1 MAVVSVARGDIKNS
15 GRLSSIASLY
25 ALEYEELTFTGIGS
39 NLIVTNNGSDSVN
52 IFKVSGSNAWDNQ
65 AYVATPFVAPVT
77 VEFNK
82 EAEASDNSSSY
93 AMISWNADPTTDAN
107 YTSLDWASYPYQTS
121 AYRVYHNGSSITPP
135 VAAWS
140 TSEKW
145 RLVYATDG
153 YIYHYNGSTLM
164 YSVNKGTGGVVYL
177 DTSFYSQSPVF
188 AGFSNIRV
196 IKKAW
201 NGTVYV

>member
-1 MAVVSVARGDIKNS
+1 MAVVSVAKSDIKNS
-15 GRLSSIASLY
+15 GRLSSIATLY
-25 ALEYEELTFTGIGS
+25 ALEYETLTFTGIGG
-39 NLIVTNNGSDSVN
+39 NLVVTGNGTDTVS
-52 IFKVSGSNAWDNQ
+52 IFKTSGSSAWDNQ
-65 AYVATPFVAPVT
+65 AYVATPFTAPVT
-77 VEFNK
+77 MEFNK
-82 EAEASDNSSSY
+82 QAAATDNSSSY
-93 AMISWNADPTTDAN
+93 AMISWNADPTTDAS
-107 YTSLDWASYPYQTS
+107 YTSLDWASYPYQTNQ
-121 AYRVYHNGSSITPP
+121 YIVYHNGSSITPP

-177 DTSFYSQSPVF
+177 DSSFYSQSATF

-201 NGTVYV
+201 NGTAYV